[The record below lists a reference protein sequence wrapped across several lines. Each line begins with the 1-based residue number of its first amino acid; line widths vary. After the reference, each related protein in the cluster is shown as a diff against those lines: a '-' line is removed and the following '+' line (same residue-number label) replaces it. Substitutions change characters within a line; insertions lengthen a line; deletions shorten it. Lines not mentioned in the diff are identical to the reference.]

1 MITDPASFAYNDPHQ
16 GKGTEYPQLVH
27 PESNEGKDWQ
37 ANVCA
42 YITELFEWNV
52 TEVAEGWQRK
62 FQLLCAFQRDKG
74 HCRVPKN
81 LVVDS
86 VKLGQWVSSQRR
98 YYRNRIGG
106 RPVRIHQSLRSV
118 LLSTIQMDSSGQWPK
133 EQSWARKDGNKTYN
147 CCAHFST
154 TRTLSC
160 SASILWSTR

>member
-1 MITDPASFAYNDPHQ
+1 MVVVARHRKRQHANTVTGDDCLAMITDPASFAYNDPHQ

-74 HCRVPKN
+74 YSKEFE
-81 LVVDS
+81 
-86 VKLGQWVSSQRR
+86 
-98 YYRNRIGG
+98 RIW
-106 RPVRIHQSLRSV
+106 R
-118 LLSTIQMDSSGQWPK
+118 
-133 EQSWARKDGNKTYN
+133 
-147 CCAHFST
+147 
-154 TRTLSC
+154 
-160 SASILWSTR
+160 